1 MRISGVAAI
10 SAEICVGG
18 SLQLWFR
25 MSLSTRLRWTSV
37 LNITVH
43 VIAKTTILVSGPA
56 ATEPKLHLNALLT
69 YMIDVCKVCESTGAP
84 SVIIVAVIIVRLWRH
99 QLPCLS
105 FEECRDTRERHD
117 VNREPATNNLSER
130 SRLLVGLHVSNLSE
144 RSRLLVGLSNLSERS
159 RLLVGLI
166 NLSERFEP
174 HANNGVDTPARICL
188 RR

>member
-1 MRISGVAAI
+1 
-10 SAEICVGG
+10 
-18 SLQLWFR
+18 

-130 SRLLVGLHVSNLSE
+130 SRLLVGLSNLSE
-144 RSRLLVGLSNLSERS
+144 RSRLLVGLINLSERPRLLVSLINLSERS